1 MSEDKFSEKR
11 GDWAIYRQGQK
22 LWYAYNETADLY
34 FKVEY
39 KANLEK
45 TLKKVMA
52 ALEKDPDSVPPPCQ
66 RTKERREKEEKQ
78 YWNSLSYADRLA
90 RVDSTIAMQLK
101 NLMRRGKE
109 SKERATSFDAIQR
122 MTEHDIISILTLEQY
137 REAFDAESAEER
149 LGVVKRQ
156 EKQLRH
162 AVLRSGFQHSH
173 VDSWSRTWEHLHH
186 QALVSAYNEFD
197 AMLHLYRTAD
207 GEK

>member
-11 GDWAIYRQGQK
+11 GDWLIYRQGQK
-22 LWYAYNETADLY
+22 LWYAHNETAGLY

-45 TLKKVMA
+45 TFKKVVA
-52 ALEKDPDSVPPPCQ
+52 ALERDPNSVPPPCQ
-66 RTKERREKEEKQ
+66 RTRERREEEEKQ

-90 RVDSTIAMQLK
+90 RADSTVIMQIK

-109 SKERATSFDAIQR
+109 TKERATSFDAIQR
-122 MTEHDIISILTLEQY
+122 MTKHDIISILALEQY
-137 REAFDAESAEER
+137 REAFDAESPEER
-149 LGVVKRQ
+149 LETVKRQ
-156 EKQLRH
+156 EEHLRN
-162 AVLRSGFQHSH
+162 AVLRFGFQPSYA
-173 VDSWSRTWEHLHH
+173 DSWSRGWEYLHY

-207 GEK
+207 GEN